1 MWRFSRFD
9 VTHPE
14 GPFLPDTT
22 HIRNTHFK
30 PIQKVANFDIFEVM
44 NVRNADQR
52 LNNFPKHSIAK
63 SHAYASLMLH

>member
-30 PIQKVANFDIFEVM
+30 PVQKGANFDIFEVM
-44 NVRNADQR
+44 NVRNAD
-52 LNNFPKHSIAK
+52 
-63 SHAYASLMLH
+63 